1 MRYFLL
7 FAGVRWNF
15 YLVSSASKAA
25 IPELPHSA
33 YSCRSVRKFER
44 QVVAICRLFRSA
56 IAVFMSART
65 GVHQSPDSAMVAN
78 LARRLLL
85 GHTTLEREFADY
97 RYTKESWLSEA
108 AVRP

>member
-1 MRYFLL
+1 M
-7 FAGVRWNF
+7 A
-15 YLVSSASKAA
+15 
-25 IPELPHSA
+25 
-33 YSCRSVRKFER
+33 
-44 QVVAICRLFRSA
+44 
-56 IAVFMSART
+56 
-65 GVHQSPDSAMVAN
+65 D

>member
-1 MRYFLL
+1 
-7 FAGVRWNF
+7 
-15 YLVSSASKAA
+15 
-25 IPELPHSA
+25 
-33 YSCRSVRKFER
+33 
-44 QVVAICRLFRSA
+44 VAICRLFRSA